1 MAHTFHDALLPVVN
15 LAKPAADAEKAAE
28 GDTILPQILHFYLV
42 NTVFLQLI
50 IIFSL
55 ARCNHYSEREVC
67 A

>member
-28 GDTILPQILHFYLV
+28 GDTVLPQILHFYPV

-50 IIFSL
+50 IIVFSSC
-55 ARCNHYSEREVC
+55 CNHYVEHEVC